1 MPQHIDIGM
10 ETEIDREIR
19 AWAMSEVLPWRMRHL
34 PKEAFSATAARSRAT
49 IAAFV
54 VCIRKGAVSI
64 ESKAREFE
72 HPDAKKRCQ
81 MYLGLFEAVLR
92 VYPSIPDTM
101 FILDIGD
108 MPPPC
113 GDTPIFQ
120 FQKPYGSSAILL
132 PDIDFLGLDF
142 YHQPGYADKIPYQ
155 EKTTSA
161 IFVGGTSGQTNT
173 VETVRE
179 PVAPRLQA
187 GKHFRGHPDIN
198 FLLTTLSRCENAEAE
213 QALRDLGFGGPT
225 VPWSEQFPHKFIIS
239 VDGNGAT
246 CSRVV
251 IALKSN
257 SALLKYDSPHHLY
270 YFKGLV
276 PWLHYVPIVE
286 HGDIENIIKIERE
299 YPGTFASIAEEGR
312 RFAETYITRQ
322 RVFQYVA
329 ELLTLYA
336 VLVYPMNDSDH
347 PSTIMRAND
356 IALRPQLSLR
366 TLDEIDLETGTDK
379 SSLHSRS
386 DTEPQAEA
394 EQQPIGAMDF
404 LRRTPGQLRAHERLP
419 VEPEPVREGRIRKLL
434 RAIFG

>member
-19 AWAMSEVLPWRMRHL
+19 AWAMSEVLPWRMRRL
-34 PKEAFSATAARSRAT
+34 ARETFSATVTRSRAT

-64 ESKAREFE
+64 EPKARELE

-108 MPPPC
+108 MPAPC
-113 GDTPIFQ
+113 ADTPIFQ
-120 FQKPYGSSAILL
+120 FQKPNGSSAILL

-142 YHQPGYADKIPYQ
+142 YHQPGFADQIPYQ
-155 EKTTSA
+155 EKATSA
-161 IFVGGTSGQTNT
+161 IFVGGSSGQTNT
-173 VETVRE
+173 VETIRA

-187 GKHFRGHPDIN
+187 AIHFRGHPDIHV
-198 FLLTTLSRCENAEAE
+198 LLTLLSRCENAEAE
-213 QALRDLGFGGPT
+213 QALRDLGFGGPR

-286 HGDIENIIKIERE
+286 NNDIENIIKIERE
-299 YPGTFASIAEEGR
+299 CPGAFASIAEEGR
-312 RFAETYITRQ
+312 RFTETYINRQ

-329 ELLTLYA
+329 ELLTHYA
-336 VLVYPMNDSDH
+336 VHVYPAD
-347 PSTIMRAND
+347 PSTIMRAGGTT
-356 IALRPQLSLR
+356 LRPQISLR
-366 TLDEIDLETGTDK
+366 TPDEIGLETGTDK
-379 SSLHSRS
+379 SSLHQPI
-386 DTEPQAEA
+386 DAELQAKA
-394 EQQPIGAMDF
+394 EQPSIGAMDL
-404 LRRTPGQLRAHERLP
+404 LRGTPGQLPRAHERLP